1 MTRNVFFLNCT
12 LQVGYP
18 NLSELGNM
26 PATVDFEHIRGRK
39 KIVGGIP
46 GSLLRNQL
54 HYDNQQVHSV
64 KDPKNKQ
71 TKMAEWTSQAFRWAY
86 PYGRM
91 TGYPDSMPQEV
102 EESIVRG
109 RETNPITADEL
120 LAWCTVINAAD
131 EIPQLYA

>member
-1 MTRNVFFLNCT
+1 M
-12 LQVGYP
+12 
-18 NLSELGNM
+18 
-26 PATVDFEHIRGRK
+26 
-39 KIVGGIP
+39 
-46 GSLLRNQL
+46 
-54 HYDNQQVHSV
+54 

-71 TKMAEWTSQAFRWAY
+71 TKLAEWTSQAFRGAY

-91 TGYPDSMPQEV
+91 TGYPDSMSQEV